1 MAGGY
6 GLREKQGV
14 AAVAGAAEGDVGAGG
29 AGGEGDAFQF
39 VGGDGLGHG
48 YGGGLQG
55 FGGDACAGFQ
65 GDVELGGEV
74 GEGEG
79 DGGEAFGGG
88 GGGHHVGHLVA
99 CGRVGGQVEGVE
111 GGGGGGVGIPVE
123 GGCGAPLAVGAE
135 GEEGAGAGGRACPE
149 GELAAGGEGGFAAV
163 TTAAAVS
170 AIAVGGSGGC
180 GYRHRGGGEVG
191 FGGVFPGVDGG
202 GDADAFGTEGD
213 AEEVACSGFQF
224 VGVAEVGGEVASV
237 GQGDDEADACGGG
250 AGQHDGGALR
260 AGGVE
265 GDGDILRGG
274 VIVTRSS
281 GSRRSITGSIISGTG
296 ISIIDGDV
304 SICVE
309 VVVSAGVHAP
319 DGEGSACEA
328 GGADTSFSADGE
340 YEPCQAV
347 AEAEGHVGMVF
358 IGGGG
363 GAHQVDGGETL
374 LAADV
379 EGQGAVGVEGGG
391 VGVIGQQVYLG
402 AGGGIVGGLLGGGG
416 AEAGGG
422 AGGGGEV
429 AVVEHGG
436 GGGLGGAC
444 GVEAEADGVS
454 GCPFVV
460 DDAGG
465 GDACREAHRY
475 WLFTVPCAGGVFA
488 VGAAC
493 Q

>member
-1 MAGGY
+1 MT
-6 GLREKQGV
+6 
-14 AAVAGAAEGDVGAGG
+14 
-29 AGGEGDAFQF
+29 
-39 VGGDGLGHG
+39 
-48 YGGGLQG
+48 
-55 FGGDACAGFQ
+55 
-65 GDVELGGEV
+65 
-74 GEGEG
+74 
-79 DGGEAFGGG
+79 
-88 GGGHHVGHLVA
+88 
-99 CGRVGGQVEGVE
+99 
-111 GGGGGGVGIPVE
+111 
-123 GGCGAPLAVGAE
+123 
-135 GEEGAGAGGRACPE
+135 
-149 GELAAGGEGGFAAV
+149 AGGEGGFAAV
-163 TTAAAVS
+163 AAAVTVSTAAAVS

-274 VIVTRSS
+274 VIVTGSS
-281 GSRRSITGSIISGTG
+281 GSRRSITGSSSSGIG
-296 ISIIDGDV
+296 GGV
-304 SICVE
+304 SICVQ

-319 DGEGSACEA
+319 DGEGGAYEA
-328 GGADTSFSADGE
+328 GGADASFSADGE
-340 YEPCQAV
+340 HEPCQAV

-379 EGQGAVGVEGGG
+379 EGQDAVGVEGGG

-444 GVEAEADGVS
+444 SVEAEADGVS

-465 GDACREAHRY
+465 GDACREAYRY

>member
-1 MAGGY
+1 MT
-6 GLREKQGV
+6 
-14 AAVAGAAEGDVGAGG
+14 
-29 AGGEGDAFQF
+29 
-39 VGGDGLGHG
+39 
-48 YGGGLQG
+48 
-55 FGGDACAGFQ
+55 
-65 GDVELGGEV
+65 
-74 GEGEG
+74 
-79 DGGEAFGGG
+79 
-88 GGGHHVGHLVA
+88 
-99 CGRVGGQVEGVE
+99 
-111 GGGGGGVGIPVE
+111 
-123 GGCGAPLAVGAE
+123 
-135 GEEGAGAGGRACPE
+135 
-149 GELAAGGEGGFAAV
+149 AGGEGGFAAV
-163 TTAAAVS
+163 A
-170 AIAVGGSGGC
+170 AIAVVGGSGGC

-191 FGGVFPGVDGG
+191 FGGIFPGVDGG

-274 VIVTRSS
+274 VIVTGSS
-281 GSRRSITGSIISGTG
+281 GSRRSITGSIISITG
-296 ISIIDGDV
+296 ISIDGGV
-304 SICVE
+304 SICVQ

-319 DGEGSACEA
+319 DGEGGACEA
-328 GGADTSFSADGE
+328 GGADASFSADGE
-340 YEPCQAV
+340 HEPCQAV

-379 EGQGAVGVEGGG
+379 EGQGAVGVEGGD

-465 GDACREAHRY
+465 GDACREVHRY